1 MSVLYHYTNLEG
13 LVNMV
18 ETRTIW
24 MSCLYYMNDKSE
36 IVHAVGI
43 ANRIIDEMAAGAGTA
58 GRRAL
63 LHTVR
68 DYLNGF
74 LSRNPVNVFSFSLTP
89 DGNLL
94 SQWRAYTERNQGVSI
109 GFDSGALEKRAAEAG
124 IRLHPCLYAYE
135 DQKRELERVL
145 PPIIEAC
152 PEGADPVEYL
162 QGALEPLMLSL
173 CKIKNGLFFQENESR
188 LISGYLPPE
197 SGRAI
202 KFRVGRQF
210 LIPYIELGID
220 GLNEDGTLFREVF
233 VGPSEYSSLSMNS
246 IVQFLHQHR
255 ACTRVRS
262 STLPLR

>member
-1 MSVLYHYTNLEG
+1 MGILYHYTNLEG

-43 ANRIIDEMAAGAGTA
+43 ANRIIDELARDSEP
-58 GRRAL
+58 RRVL
-63 LHTVR
+63 LHAVR

-74 LSRNPVNVFSFSLTP
+74 LSRDPVNVFSFSLTP

-109 GFDSGALEKRAAEAG
+109 GFDSEALERRAAGAG

-135 DQKRELERVL
+135 DQKRELEAALL
-145 PPIIEAC
+145 PMVEAC
-152 PEGADPVEYL
+152 PEGADPSDYL
-162 QGALEPLMLSL
+162 AGAIEPLMLSL
-173 CKIKNGLFFQENESR
+173 CKVKNGLFYQENESR

-197 SGRAI
+197 SAGRI
-202 KFRVGRQF
+202 KYRVGRQF
-210 LIPYIELGID
+210 LIPYIDLDID
-220 GLNEDGTLFREVF
+220 GLNEDGTLFRDLY
-233 VGPSEYSSLSMNS
+233 VGPSEYSSLSMSS
-246 IVQFLHQHR
+246 IVQFLRKHR
-255 ACTRVRS
+255 ACGEVKN